1 VVALVEID
9 GEEREMTFLT
19 NNLEWSPR
27 SVFSAAATL
36 RFDSSAPDARQR
48 ERREQ
53 FAFGREADQF
63 NQQEVLLRLDE
74 QVPGTTQFAPY
85 REFSFKLRRA
95 FDSDFEEF

>member
-1 VVALVEID
+1 VPISDV
-9 GEEREMTFLT
+9 R
-19 NNLEWSPR
+19 
-27 SVFSAAATL
+27 TL

-53 FAFGREADQF
+53 FVFGREADQF

-74 QVPGTTQFAPY
+74 QVSGTTQFAPY